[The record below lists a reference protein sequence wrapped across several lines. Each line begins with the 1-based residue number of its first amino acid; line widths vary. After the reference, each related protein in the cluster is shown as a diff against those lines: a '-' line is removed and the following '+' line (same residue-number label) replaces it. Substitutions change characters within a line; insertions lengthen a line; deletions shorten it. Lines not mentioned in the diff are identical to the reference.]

1 MSKNKN
7 KLRRTLAL
15 TASVAI
21 MGTSIPFNVLA
32 EGLKDY
38 NNQEISINS
47 LSATRS
53 QYIHKWK
60 RYAVDKKEKINF
72 KVFDQYDHDEIESYR
87 EYYKNKFGE
96 VNTNYDELV
105 IGGSVDIENAFEG
118 ASYTNLGYFNS
129 LEDLK
134 NENLSYATSSYDLRQ
149 KNSFWAQI
157 GDWHDYSHG
166 FGFYLMGVDSR
177 PMSEQLE
184 ENLIFHKIEP
194 SDYDKRG
201 GDIIG
206 MAVGEKTTIDV
217 KGSYIGTVTSDNE
230 FSYPNSGKQGGY
242 WYEYIG
248 SEKISTDA
256 DDYNYDN
263 TPIITDKKPTD
274 DKIKDVLD
282 LPSGA
287 STETREIPNR
297 REYAPELKKLQVKRN
312 DKVDLTSA
320 IVNKPQDIIAK
331 EVEGVDT
338 EKSGEK
344 TGKISTTIPQEEKE
358 IKVKITFKDNSTKE
372 VKIPL
377 IYTARTA
384 NYNVVVEVTDLDS
397 DKFNPLVETLE
408 VFKNEDI
415 ILEKYK
421 SAIKNLSDSNA
432 SKVEI
437 KTPADTSEIGEKKAV
452 VEVTFP
458 DGSTKEVEIP
468 VKVVEKAGIVTPV
481 PEINKDDI
489 EKEVVPWGKDVDLTD
504 NIKNLPEGATV
515 EDVTDP
521 A

>member
-47 LSATRS
+47 LSTTRS

-60 RYAVDKKEKINF
+60 KYAVDKKEKINF
-72 KVFDQYDHDEIESYR
+72 KVFNRYNRDEFESYK

-118 ASYTNLGYFNS
+118 GSHTNLGYFNS

-166 FGFYLMGVDSR
+166 FSFYLMGVDSR

-184 ENLIFHKIEP
+184 ERLIFHKIEP

-201 GDIIG
+201 GDIIE

-287 STETREIPNR
+287 STETREVPNR

-415 ILEKYK
+415 VLEKYK

-452 VEVTFP
+452 VEV
-458 DGSTKEVEIP
+458 
-468 VKVVEKAGIVTPV
+468 
-481 PEINKDDI
+481 
-489 EKEVVPWGKDVDLTD
+489 
-504 NIKNLPEGATV
+504 
-515 EDVTDP
+515 
-521 A
+521 